1 MLNDPKTDHFEINEA
16 SGLFYLIFVFIIFK
30 MLEIKTKY
38 AMVTGA
44 SKGIG
49 RSMAIALAKRK
60 MNLLLIARSSNELI
74 ALQQDIKSQYGV
86 EVNVLPIDLSL
97 PGSPKQVL
105 GWIQQNNYPIQVLI
119 NNAGY
124 GLWGKFA
131 ELDLAEQLA
140 MCQLNMTSIVSL
152 CHLLLPVLS
161 NEKQAYILN
170 VSSTAA
176 YQAVPT
182 LAIYSATKAF
192 VLSFTRAFRFELKD
206 GPVSVSC
213 LSPGPVDTGFAHRA
227 GLDAF
232 NKMAEKFNMRPDEVA
247 EIAIKGML
255 AKKSEIIPG
264 FTNIISVYANRILP
278 KGFIEKTA
286 AGIYKT

>member
-1 MLNDPKTDHFEINEA
+1 M
-16 SGLFYLIFVFIIFK
+16 
-30 MLEIKTKY
+30 KY
-38 AMVTGA
+38 ALITGA

-49 RSMAIALAKRK
+49 RSMAIALARRK
-60 MNLLLIARSSNELI
+60 INLLLIARSVNELI
-74 ALQQDIKSQYGV
+74 SLQTEIKNQYNV
-86 EVNVLPIDLSL
+86 EVDILSIDLSQAQA
-97 PGSPKQVL
+97 PKTVFD
-105 GWIQQNNYPIQVLI
+105 WITGRNYAINILI

-124 GLWGKFA
+124 GLWGKFE
-131 ELDLAEQLA
+131 ELDLSAQLE
-140 MCQLNMTSIVSL
+140 MCQLNMITVTSL
-152 CHLLLPVLS
+152 CHLLLPILS
-161 NEKQAYILN
+161 TEKKAYILN
-170 VSSTAA
+170 VCSTAA

-192 VLSFTRAFRFELKD
+192 VLSFTRALRFELKD

-247 EIAIKGML
+247 EIALKGMF

-278 KGFIEKTA
+278 KGFIEKMA

>member
-1 MLNDPKTDHFEINEA
+1 M
-16 SGLFYLIFVFIIFK
+16 
-30 MLEIKTKY
+30 KY
-38 AMVTGA
+38 ALITGA

-49 RSMAIALAKRK
+49 KSMAIALAKRK
-60 MNLLLIARSSNELI
+60 INLLLIARSGGELS
-74 ALQQDIKSQYGV
+74 ALQTEIKNQYSV
-86 EVNVLPIDLSL
+86 EVDILSIDLSQAQA
-97 PGSPKQVL
+97 PKLVYN
-105 GWIQQNNYPIQVLI
+105 WITEKNYAINILI

-124 GLWGKFA
+124 GLWGKFE
-131 ELDLAEQLA
+131 ELDLSAQLE
-140 MCQLNMTSIVSL
+140 MCQLNIITVTSL
-152 CHLLLPVLS
+152 CHLLLPILS
-161 NEKQAYILN
+161 TEKKAYILN
-170 VSSTAA
+170 VCSTAA

-192 VLSFTRAFRFELKD
+192 VLSFTRALRFELKD

-247 EIAIKGML
+247 EIALKGMF

-278 KGFIEKTA
+278 KGFIEKMA

>member
-1 MLNDPKTDHFEINEA
+1 MSETKITYA
-16 SGLFYLIFVFIIFK
+16 LI
-30 MLEIKTKY
+30 
-38 AMVTGA
+38 TGA

-49 RSMAIALAKRK
+49 KSMAIALAKRK
-60 MNLLLIARSSNELI
+60 INLLLISRSADELAVLQIAIKNE
-74 ALQQDIKSQYGV
+74 YGV
-86 EVNVLPIDLSL
+86 EVHILAIDLSQ
-97 PGSPKQVL
+97 SQAAKAVHN
-105 GWIQQNNYPIQVLI
+105 WVKAKNYAVQILI

-131 ELDLAEQLA
+131 ELDLSAQLE
-140 MCQLNMTSIVSL
+140 MCQLNMATVTAL
-152 CHLLLPVLS
+152 CHLFVPVLS
-161 NEKQAYILN
+161 TQKKAYILN
-170 VSSTAA
+170 VGSTAA

-192 VLSFTRAFRFELKD
+192 ILSFTRALRFELKD

-232 NKMAEKFNMRPDEVA
+232 NKMAEKFNMKPDDVA
-247 EIAIKGML
+247 EIAIKGL
-255 AKKSEIIPG
+255 FAGKSEIIPG

-278 KGFIEKTA
+278 KGFIEKMA